1 MRQKENLTENS
12 NPDTKILDNLVNLSS
27 KFDIKEK
34 TIFKPKFYINKN
46 NKDMKG
52 SGGVEVFNTNNLKDC
67 IVRLSISPSQGDDP
81 GFKSRPEHLK
91 SSLSSKV
98 QVKDT
103 IFTILPNSLRNIQ
116 QQDLWLNY
124 KDYLIA
130 QRQSKKSI

>member
-46 NKDMKG
+46 YKDMKG

-91 SSLSSKV
+91 SRIKERKSQPK
-98 QVKDT
+98 
-103 IFTILPNSLRNIQ
+103 
-116 QQDLWLNY
+116 
-124 KDYLIA
+124 LI
-130 QRQSKKSI
+130 